1 MARWPVSSARGP
13 WFVAIGGPMTDPA
26 ADLPGNTK
34 VTRADWLRAAM
45 DVLISDGVQSVKVLT
60 IGARLGVSRSS
71 FYWYFQS
78 RQDLLDQL
86 LAEWER
92 SNTGVMIVHAEMPAE
107 TITAAL
113 NNFFRCVVD
122 PGGFD
127 HRLDFAVREWARR
140 DPAVRQALDR
150 SDSARQQAIAAMFI
164 RHGYDPAEADIRARV
179 LYYQQIGYYA
189 LELAET
195 LEERLSRVEG
205 YLYCFTG
212 QHPSAQEVEEFK
224 RTARSLEP

>member
-1 MARWPVSSARGP
+1 MAGQDTGKQVQAE
-13 WFVAIGGPMTDPA
+13 AT
-26 ADLPGNTK
+26 DLPGNTK
-34 VTRADWLRAAM
+34 VTREDWLHAAM
-45 DVLISDGVQSVKVLT
+45 EVLISDGVQSVKVLT
-60 IGARLGVSRSS
+60 IGGRLGVSRSS

-92 SNTGVMIVHAEMPAE
+92 TNTGVMISHAAMPAP
-107 TITAAL
+107 TIPAAL

-122 PGGFD
+122 PKGFN

-140 DPAVRQALDR
+140 DDTVRAALDR
-150 SDSARQQAIAAMFI
+150 SDTARQKAIAEMFTC
-164 RHGYDPAEADIRARV
+164 HGYTPQEADIRARV

-189 LELAET
+189 LELSET
-195 LEERLSRVEG
+195 LEERLSRVAG

-212 QHPSAQEVEEFK
+212 QHPAASEVEDFK
-224 RTARSLEP
+224 RIARSLAE

>member
-1 MARWPVSSARGP
+1 MAE
-13 WFVAIGGPMTDPA
+13 D
-26 ADLPGNTK
+26 DLPGNIK
-34 VTRADWLRAAM
+34 VTRADWLRTAM
-45 DVLISDGVQSVKVLT
+45 ELLISDGVQSVKILT
-60 IGARLGVSRSS
+60 IGTRLGVSRSS

-86 LAEWER
+86 LADWER
-92 SNTGVMIVHAEMPAE
+92 TNTGVMIAYADLPAP

-122 PGGFD
+122 PEGFN
-127 HRLDFAVREWARR
+127 HQLDFAVREWARR
-140 DPAVRQALDR
+140 DARVRGVIDR
-150 SDSARQQAIAAMFI
+150 SDTARQQALARMFA

-189 LELAET
+189 LELSET
-195 LEERLSRVEG
+195 VEERLSRVEG

-212 QHPSAQEVEEFK
+212 VVPSKEEVEDFK
-224 RTARSLEP
+224 RFARGVAGAPAHPI